1 VSCYFWFI
9 AHLSNKYRQVS
20 LRVMAELAK
29 GLHLVDGVGSG
40 NSLRNVTAILDDDIV
55 HLVDCGD
62 PGSAGRI
69 FRYLEGQSRK
79 PSDLRTLILTH
90 FDSDHVGSAAEIKR
104 RTGCTVIARE
114 FDAEIISGRRFTDRE
129 LKKMLPDYDPV
140 EIEALQGKINGQEIP
155 SVAVDRVLRG
165 DEKLEIAGGAQI
177 VHIPGHTPGHVVVLL
192 PIVSALITGDTLS
205 APSGRIGGPTPQYTP
220 SVRLAT
226 QSLKKLSKFEFEIL
240 VPYHWPPITA
250 GASIL
255 LKKYLSSIDRDPKRT

>member
-1 VSCYFWFI
+1 
-9 AHLSNKYRQVS
+9 
-20 LRVMAELAK
+20 MAELAK

-40 NSLRNVTAILDDDIV
+40 KSDRNIVAIMDGDDI

-62 PGSAGRI
+62 AGSDGRI

-90 FDSDHVGSAAEIKR
+90 FDSDHVGSAREIKR
-104 RTGCTVIARE
+104 KTGCTVMAPE
-114 FDAEIISGRRFTDRE
+114 FDAQIIAGKRFAGRE
-129 LKKMLPDYDPV
+129 LKEMFPEYDSV
-140 EIEALQGKINGQEIP
+140 EIEALEGKINGQEIP

-177 VHIPGHTPGHVVVLL
+177 IHVPGHTPGHIVVFLPKLSVL
-192 PIVSALITGDTLS
+192 VTGDTLS
-205 APSGRIGGPTPQYTP
+205 APSGRIGGPTPEYTP

-226 QSLKKLSKFEFEIL
+226 YSLKKLSGLEFEIL
-240 VPYHWPPITA
+240 IPYHWPPIAA

-255 LKKYLSSIDRDPKRT
+255 LRKYLSSLD